1 MEWGVL
7 FSDKSICHTV
17 IRQKNVNGDEWRNYH
32 RKACVQYIGLT
43 NKWEVRFLCGRPNNP
58 PEVTADSTGGLISD
72 VVGIKSTRIQ
82 ECGKTLNSTS
92 RSWCWNILK
101 KRYCLTT
108 LKWIIGL
115 SSWTF
120 AATAQHLC
128 SPCRGQKEPHDQCEP
143 WGEIGSRKASHGSG
157 YQTTQTIAFAAEHHI
172 SSHIITSSL
181 KFFERLQIR
190 LAIGTRRKKLKSGQ
204 VSGLYR
210 WSQKMRQII
219 GLVKASRCI

>member
-1 MEWGVL
+1 M
-7 FSDKSICHTV
+7 
-17 IRQKNVNGDEWRNYH
+17 NGDEWRNYH

-108 LKWIIGL
+108 LKWSIGL

-143 WGEIGSRKASHGSG
+143 WGENRIKKGFPWVGLSNYSNYCFCSW
-157 YQTTQTIAFAAEHHI
+157 T
-172 SSHIITSSL
+172 SHIITYHHII
-181 KFFERLQIR
+181 FEILWTFADQIGHWHSTKKVKKWTSQRTLQVEPEDASNHR
-190 LAIGTRRKKLKSGQ
+190 SGE
-204 VSGLYR
+204 G
-210 WSQKMRQII
+210 I
-219 GLVKASRCI
+219 